1 MTDTPNLEW
10 DHWQLAW
17 RSDPPAVATAP
28 PRTAELQRRLRRHRR
43 MAWAYTVLD
52 VLAAL
57 ALFAIATY
65 FLLRAPSLPV
75 LVWSISVFVFTAI
88 ALAGAIWSRRDAL
101 VASADST
108 SDFLAA
114 LRLRLD
120 RRERVP
126 RFILRLAAAEVA
138 FGLAFYAIGSPEWLG
153 RAAKIYGA
161 IALALAAWWRWY
173 RRRLGRERTQL
184 DALCGEPEPP
194 DAPDPPGDSGAA
206 CSTPG
211 T

>member
-17 RSDPPAVATAP
+17 RSEPAAVAAVT
-28 PRTAELQRRLRRHRR
+28 PRTAELQRRLRRHRLL
-43 MAWAYTVLD
+43 AWAYTVFD
-52 VLAAL
+52 VCAAI
-57 ALFAIATY
+57 ALFAMAAY
-65 FLLRAPSLPV
+65 FLIRTPTPPV

-88 ALAGAIWSRRDAL
+88 ALGGAIWSRRDAL
-101 VASADST
+101 VASAAPT
-108 SDFLAA
+108 ADFLAA

-126 RFILRLAAAEVA
+126 RFVLRLAAAEMA
-138 FGLAFYAIGSPEWLG
+138 FGLAFYAIWSPEWLG

-161 IALALAAWWRWY
+161 LALALAAWWRWY
-173 RRRLGRERTQL
+173 RRRLGRERAQL
-184 DALCGEPEPP
+184 EALCGEPEPP
-194 DAPDPPGDSGAA
+194 DVPDPPGDGGASSDA
-206 CSTPG
+206 AG

>member
-28 PRTAELQRRLRRHRR
+28 RRTAELQRRLRRHRR
-43 MAWAYTVLD
+43 VAWAYTVLD
-52 VLAAL
+52 VLAAI

-65 FLLRAPSLPV
+65 FLIRAPSLPV
-75 LVWSISVFVFTAI
+75 LVWSISVLVFTAI

-138 FGLAFYAIGSPEWLG
+138 FGLAFYAIWSPDWLG

-173 RRRLGRERTQL
+173 RHRLGRERAQL

-194 DAPDPPGDSGAA
+194 EGPDLPGDGGAA